1 MKITREQKEKNRKKL
16 LDAFVELVIAKGFKA
31 ATMREVARTAGLG
44 EATIYNYF
52 PTKDAMVYAYYQDEL
67 EALIT
72 ELTRVPDFHTYTFQE
87 QFQTAFE
94 TQLSLLVRDREF
106 VQKTFKTAFL
116 AMSQDYARV
125 RPVKEVFIRIVRD
138 IFEAAVEAG
147 EIQDQVFL
155 ELMVQ
160 FFWEYYVGMVLYWLK
175 DDSDQFQSTTT
186 LIDKS
191 IDLASASI
199 RAGIANKA
207 FDMGIFLF
215 KNHVLSR
222 MDLVR
227 DRVDM
232 LHGIKRRFMEGS
244 RD

>member
-1 MKITREQKEKNRKKL
+1 MKITQEQKEKNREKL
-16 LDAFVELVIAKGFKA
+16 LTAFVDLVTAKGVKA
-31 ATMREVARTAGLG
+31 ATMRDVTRAAGMG

-52 PTKDAMVYAYYQDEL
+52 PTKEAMVYAYYQDQF

-72 ELTRVPDFHTYTFQE
+72 ALTQVPDFHTYTFQE
-87 QFQTAFE
+87 QLQTAFE
-94 TQLSLLVRDREF
+94 TQLSLLIRDREF
-106 VQKTFKTAFL
+106 VGKTFKDAFL

-160 FFWEYYVGMVLYWLK
+160 FFWEYDVGLVVYWLK
-175 DDSDQFQSTTT
+175 DDSESFQATTT

-199 RAGIANKA
+199 RAGIANKV

-227 DRVDM
+227 ERVDM
-232 LHGIKRRFMEGS
+232 LHGIKRRFMEGT